1 MKNINILT
9 LLFTIIL
16 LYTTKQGFS
25 QVISAG
31 RNISFDANWSF
42 KKDKNIDAKSA
53 NFNDAD
59 WRKLD
64 VPHDWSIEDLPNN
77 PNDTIIGPFSKK
89 AIGKNAT
96 AFTEGGTAWYRK
108 HFTLDKKSKGK
119 AVFIQFDGVYM
130 NSDVWING
138 HHLGNHPNG
147 YTSFIYDLTAFL
159 NPIGKPNVIAV
170 QVKNE
175 GDNSRWYSGSGIYR
189 HVWLSVVNPTH
200 IENWGV
206 QITTPNVSTELAT
219 VSISTF
225 LKKEAKNTSSY
236 VLTTEIYSNAGQL
249 ISSQNSNVAWEYN
262 VEQNPETGQLIASDS
277 YRMTKQNITIK
288 KPDLWDIET
297 PNLYKAKL
305 ILKQKSKIIDEYT
318 QTFGIRSIKFDAE
331 TGFTLNGKNVKLK
344 GGCVHHDNGALG
356 AAAIDRA
363 EERKI
368 ELLKKNGYNA
378 VRFAHNPYSPQL
390 LDACDKLGIL
400 VMNEAFDM
408 WNKHKTPDDYAQ
420 YFKEWGEKDLTS
432 IILRDFNHPS
442 VIMMSIGNE
451 IPEIIDTLG
460 YETSAKLANLVHR
473 LDASRPVTNAIPFHI
488 PLINRKKW
496 DITAPSF
503 ASLDVGGYNYAMQYY
518 ESDHKK
524 YPQRIMV
531 ATEYFPPKA
540 LENWNYVEKYPYV
553 IGVFSWAAMDYLGEA
568 GIGLARIKDDK
579 IEKKT
584 GIVGSSFVEDFMS
597 PQWTIFNSYT
607 GELDLIGNK
616 KAASYY
622 LDVVWRRSPIEILVH
637 RPIPKGKKEIRGFY
651 DFPDEL
657 KSWTWNGHEN
667 DSLQVHVYTRS
678 PKVKL
683 ELNGKIIAE
692 QKITEGAIT
701 ATFKVPYTAGKLVAR
716 CYEGEKEIAS
726 ETLTT
731 AGKPTAI
738 RLKSDKNSLKA
749 NKNDL
754 AHIQVEI
761 IDEVGNVVPNVDDA
775 LIKYQ
780 ISGNGNIIGVGNG
793 NPRDMS
799 SFQKLEKKVFQG
811 RGLVIVQP
819 TEKVGDIT
827 IKAQAEELKEAVL
840 TIKIN

>member
-1 MKNINILT
+1 MLKNIKIET
-9 LLFTIIL
+9 LFLIIIL
-16 LYTTKQGFS
+16 LSVTQYGFS
-25 QVISAG
+25 QAFDKPISSG

-42 KKDKNIDAKSA
+42 KKDKNIDAKAA

-64 VPHDWSIEDLPNN
+64 LPHDWSIEDLS
-77 PNDTIIGPFSKK
+77 DTPTDSTIGPFSKK

-147 YTSFIYDLTAFL
+147 YTAFIYDLTAFL
-159 NPIGKPNVIAV
+159 NPVGKANVIAV

-189 HVWLSVVNPTH
+189 HVWLNILNPTH
-200 IENWGV
+200 IDNWGV
-206 QITTPNVSTELAT
+206 QIVSNNVTQQSAN
-219 VSISTF
+219 VSISTTI
-225 LKKEAKNTSSY
+225 KHAAKNNLPY
-236 VLTTEIYSNAGQL
+236 VLTTEIYTNAGKL
-249 ISSQNSNVAWEYN
+249 LASINANSNGVSN
-262 VEQNPETGQLIASDS
+262 KIEQNIA
-277 YRMTKQNITIK
+277 IK
-288 KPDLWDIET
+288 NPDLWDTET
-297 PNLYKAKL
+297 PYLYKAKL
-305 ILKQKSKIIDEYT
+305 ILKQKGKIIDEYT

-378 VRFAHNPYSPQL
+378 MRFAHNPYSPQL
-390 LDACDKLGIL
+390 LDACDRLGIL
-400 VMNEAFDM
+400 VINEAFDM

-442 VIMMSIGNE
+442 LIMMSIGNE

-460 YETSAKLANLVHR
+460 YETSAKLANLVR
-473 LDASRPVTNAIPFHI
+473 SLDTSRPVINAIPFHI

-496 DITAPSF
+496 DITAPAF
-503 ASLDVGGYNYAMQYY
+503 ASLDVGGYNYAYNYY

-524 YPQRIMV
+524 YPKRVMV

-540 LENWNYVEKYPYV
+540 LENWNAVEKNPFV
-553 IGVFSWAAMDYLGEA
+553 IGMFSWSAIDYLGEA

-678 PKVKL
+678 PIVKL
-683 ELNGKIIAE
+683 ELNCKIIAE
-692 QKITEGAIT
+692 QTVPKESIT
-701 ATFKVPYTAGKLVAR
+701 ATFKVPYWAGKLVAR
-716 CYEGEKEIAS
+716 CYEGDKEIAS

-738 RLKSDKNSLKA
+738 RLKADRNSINA

-754 AHIQVEI
+754 AYINVEI
-761 IDEVGNVVPNVDDA
+761 IDDAGNVVPNIDDV

-780 ISGNGNIIGVGNG
+780 ISGNGNLIGVGNS

-799 SFQKLEKKVFQG
+799 SFQKPEKKVFQG
-811 RGLVIVQP
+811 KGLVIVQP
-819 TEKVGDIT
+819 TVKAGDIK
-827 IKAQAEELKEAVL
+827 IIAKAEGLEQGVLILKS
-840 TIKIN
+840 N

>member
-1 MKNINILT
+1 MLKNIRIKT
-9 LLFTIIL
+9 LFSIIIVL
-16 LYTTKQGFS
+16 SVTQYSFS
-25 QVISAG
+25 QAFNKPISSG

-42 KKDKNIDAKSA
+42 KKDKNIDAKAA

-64 VPHDWSIEDLPNN
+64 VPHDWSIEDLPTNGT
-77 PNDTIIGPFSKK
+77 DTILGPFTKK

-108 HFTLDKKSKGK
+108 TFTLDKTSKGEV
-119 AVFIQFDGVYM
+119 VFIQFDGVYM

-159 NPIGKPNVIAV
+159 NPIGKPNTIAV

-189 HVWLSVVNPTH
+189 HVWLHVLNPTH

-206 QITTPNVSTELAT
+206 QIISNNVSQQSAT
-219 VSISTF
+219 VSISTTI
-225 LKKEAKNTSSY
+225 KHEGKNVSPY
-236 VLTTEIYSNAGQL
+236 VLTTEIYTNTGKLLASINA
-249 ISSQNSNVAWEYN
+249 NSNGGGNKIE
-262 VEQNPETGQLIASDS
+262 
-277 YRMTKQNITIK
+277 QNITLGN
-288 KPDLWDIET
+288 PNLWDIET

-305 ILKQKSKIIDEYT
+305 ILKQNNKVIDEYT
-318 QTFGIRSIKFDAE
+318 QTLGIRSIHFDAE
-331 TGFTLNGKNVKLK
+331 TGFTLNGKTVKLK

-390 LDACDKLGIL
+390 LDACDRLGIL

-408 WNKHKTPDDYAQ
+408 WNKTKTPDDYAN

-460 YETSAKLANLVHR
+460 YETSAKLANLVR
-473 LDASRPVTNAIPFHI
+473 SLDTSRPVTNAIPFHI

-496 DITAPSF
+496 DITAPAF
-503 ASLDVGGYNYAMQYY
+503 ASLDVGGYNYAYNYY

-524 YPQRIMV
+524 YPKRIMV

-540 LENWNYVEKYPYV
+540 LENWNAVEKNPFV
-553 IGVFSWAAMDYLGEA
+553 IGMFSWAAIDYLGEA
-568 GIGLARIKDDK
+568 GIGLARLKDDK

-622 LDVVWRRSPIEILVH
+622 LDVVWRRSPIDLLVH
-637 RPIPKGKKEIRGFY
+637 RPIQKGKK
-651 DFPDEL
+651 
-657 KSWTWNGHEN
+657 
-667 DSLQVHVYTRS
+667 
-678 PKVKL
+678 
-683 ELNGKIIAE
+683 
-692 QKITEGAIT
+692 
-701 ATFKVPYTAGKLVAR
+701 
-716 CYEGEKEIAS
+716 
-726 ETLTT
+726 
-731 AGKPTAI
+731 
-738 RLKSDKNSLKA
+738 
-749 NKNDL
+749 
-754 AHIQVEI
+754 
-761 IDEVGNVVPNVDDA
+761 
-775 LIKYQ
+775 
-780 ISGNGNIIGVGNG
+780 
-793 NPRDMS
+793 
-799 SFQKLEKKVFQG
+799 
-811 RGLVIVQP
+811 
-819 TEKVGDIT
+819 
-827 IKAQAEELKEAVL
+827 
-840 TIKIN
+840 

>member
-1 MKNINILT
+1 L
-9 LLFTIIL
+9 
-16 LYTTKQGFS
+16 
-25 QVISAG
+25 
-31 RNISFDANWSF
+31 R
-42 KKDKNIDAKSA
+42 
-53 NFNDAD
+53 
-59 WRKLD
+59 
-64 VPHDWSIEDLPNN
+64 
-77 PNDTIIGPFSKK
+77 
-89 AIGKNAT
+89 
-96 AFTEGGTAWYRK
+96 
-108 HFTLDKKSKGK
+108 
-119 AVFIQFDGVYM
+119 
-130 NSDVWING
+130 
-138 HHLGNHPNG
+138 
-147 YTSFIYDLTAFL
+147 
-159 NPIGKPNVIAV
+159 
-170 QVKNE
+170 
-175 GDNSRWYSGSGIYR
+175 
-189 HVWLSVVNPTH
+189 
-200 IENWGV
+200 
-206 QITTPNVSTELAT
+206 
-219 VSISTF
+219 
-225 LKKEAKNTSSY
+225 
-236 VLTTEIYSNAGQL
+236 
-249 ISSQNSNVAWEYN
+249 
-262 VEQNPETGQLIASDS
+262 
-277 YRMTKQNITIK
+277 
-288 KPDLWDIET
+288 
-297 PNLYKAKL
+297 
-305 ILKQKSKIIDEYT
+305 
-318 QTFGIRSIKFDAE
+318 
-331 TGFTLNGKNVKLK
+331 

-368 ELLKKNGYNA
+368 ELLKNNGYNA

-390 LDACDKLGIL
+390 LDACDRLGIM
-400 VMNEAFDM
+400 VMNESFDM
-408 WNKHKTPDDYAQ
+408 WNKTKTPDDYAN

-460 YETSAKLANLVHR
+460 YETSAKLANLVR
-473 LDASRPVTNAIPFHI
+473 SLDTSRPVINAIPFHI

-496 DITAPSF
+496 DITAPAF
-503 ASLDVGGYNYAMQYY
+503 ASLDVGGYNYATQYY

-524 YPQRIMV
+524 YPKRIMV

-540 LENWNYVEKYPYV
+540 LENWTYVENKTYV
-553 IGVFSWAAMDYLGEA
+553 IGMFSWAAIDYLGEA

-651 DFPDEL
+651 DFPDEM
-657 KSWTWNGHEN
+657 KSWTWNGYEN

-678 PKVKL
+678 PIVKL

-692 QKITEGAIT
+692 QKITEGSIT
-701 ATFKVPYTAGKLVAR
+701 ATFKVPYNTGKLVAR
-716 CYEGEKEIAS
+716 CYEGDKEIAS

-738 RLKSDKNSLKA
+738 RLKSDKNTLNA

-754 AHIQVEI
+754 AHINVEI
-761 IDEVGNVVPNVDDA
+761 IDDAGNVVPNVDDV

-780 ISGNGNIIGVGNG
+780 ISGNGRLIGVGNA

-799 SFQKLEKKVFQG
+799 SFQKSEKKVFQG

-819 TEKVGDIT
+819 SEKAGEIT
-827 IKAQAEELKEAVL
+827 IKAQAEGLKESAL
-840 TIKIN
+840 TIKTH